1 MFNKIIF
8 IVLGILVALL
18 ALMAVFKI
26 CPPQGPWPMPPWC
39 EGGIQL
45 PKINL
50 PELPSTPSTEGTPS
64 TKQETKSAPTKAE
77 IVTANVIVTVPY
89 WTTGDVYVGLGNN
102 PKYIKLERV
111 NDVIFKGTIS
121 MPKNSAYYY
130 ASGEP
135 AVKEAPISRK
145 FLNGNIYDFV
155 QDWENSSKQI
165 GKNDFQKSFYIG
177 ACHGCGVSYTKGNF
191 IEPIKRSYD
200 EIKKLGGNW
209 VNLVPVWFVAPDYR
223 GNDIAPI
230 YASEFRGT
238 SGWVHATIS
247 DGDLVTLMR
256 EARARG
262 LKVYLTPHLAPENWG
277 PGVKGKGDLEPTD
290 PDKFFS
296 SYKNFIGHYA
306 ILAEQNGVEMFSIGN
321 ELDTLT
327 QYDHSLNPSIDKT
340 ARWRDV
346 IASVRKVYKGK
357 LTYSV
362 SCIDEQR
369 CGPTF
374 IKFWDDLDVIGWEWY
389 TPIASGTHE
398 SIASMKVNAARIIT
412 NLMKP
417 LSQKYNKPVVL
428 TEIGWEAYPGAC
440 AHTYGTGSS
449 KGGDRIEQSSC
460 YEAVF
465 QAIENEDFI
474 KGIHI
479 WTWTANLVGD
489 KFPWIWTDSAN
500 EVRFSITEKEIAKW
514 YGKIG
519 LGL

>member
-1 MFNKIIF
+1 MFKKIIF
-8 IVLGILVALL
+8 IVLGIFVALL

-50 PELPSTPSTEGTPS
+50 PGLPSTPSTEGAHS

-200 EIKKLGGNW
+200 EIKKLG
-209 VNLVPVWFVAPDYR
+209 
-223 GNDIAPI
+223 
-230 YASEFRGT
+230 
-238 SGWVHATIS
+238 
-247 DGDLVTLMR
+247 
-256 EARARG
+256 
-262 LKVYLTPHLAPENWG
+262 ENWG

-346 IASVRKVYKGK
+346 IASVRKVYKCK

-474 KGIHI
+474 KCIHI

-514 YGKIG
+514 YGKIESG
-519 LGL
+519 RSEEHTSELQSQF